1 MALIQVALEV
11 PDDVYVALLNGDLIR
26 RGGVVRDATGQIVVH
41 LKEVAWSTRKLA
53 KPRQEKPPRW
63 QSRTRRC

>member
-26 RGGVVRDATGQIVVH
+26 RGGVVRDATGQIVGLIPISNARICADDV
-41 LKEVAWSTRKLA
+41 E
-53 KPRQEKPPRW
+53 
-63 QSRTRRC
+63 